1 MSDIPTKAQILDWI
15 AAHPGATS
23 KRDIAKAFHVK
34 GRGADR
40 PQAPLKELEEEGHL
54 EKRRKTY
61 RDPDK
66 LPPVAVLQVLPADD
80 LGDLFCKPLEWHGE
94 GPEPRV
100 LFSPRATDP
109 ASAKGDRILA
119 RLQEV
124 RARIISMSRG

>member
-15 AAHPGATS
+15 AANPGATS

-34 GRGADR
+34 GAARIDLKR
-40 PQAPLKELEEEGHL
+40 LLKELEEEGHL

-94 GPEPRV
+94 GVEPGCCSRRAPPTRR
-100 LFSPRATDP
+100 LARAT
-109 ASAKGDRILA
+109 ASSRGCR
-119 RLQEV
+119 RS
-124 RARIISMSRG
+124 RARIINTSRG